1 MKESLDQA
9 NDQDMTKKK
18 RKDGKGKENISCD
31 QADSTAQEDKKA
43 REKRQAMAEKTTANN
58 MGQLMFA
65 SRYGNKFLSTEISTE
80 TPATNPTV
88 VTQSQLLSSS
98 HIDDLPLTPSPYE
111 AIPQATTNSATS
123 PGYQAARQQVLNP
136 AITPAFPLV
145 HSPNQVLPSVQ
156 LSYQTLHQS
165 ITPVPTPQQAKP
177 PGSALQ
183 VNYPAVASLTV
194 PGPSAK
200 PGNPL
205 APQSMLLN
213 VTSTNPP
220 VPTTKQMA
228 PQALAD
234 DPQAMPPT
242 AVSNSLFSQLD
253 H

>member
-9 NDQDMTKKK
+9 NDQDTTKKK
-18 RKDGKGKENISCD
+18 RKDGKGKENVSCD
-31 QADSTAQEDKKA
+31 QADSTAQESKKA

-65 SRYGNKFLSTEISTE
+65 SRYGNKFPSTEISNE

-98 HIDDLPLTPSPYE
+98 HIDDLPLTPPPYE

-136 AITPAFPLV
+136 AITPAIPLV

-156 LSYQTLHQS
+156 LSYQTLNQS
-165 ITPVPTPQQAKP
+165 ITPVPTPQQAVP

-183 VNYPAVASLTV
+183 ANYPAAASLTV

-234 DPQAMPPT
+234 DPQATPPT
-242 AVSNSLFSQLD
+242 CSPS
-253 H
+253 